1 MNRHCLVAAALLC
14 LACVADER
22 VTLPA
27 VHELRDP
34 AVRAQVAAME
44 RRIDALA
51 DGNAADT
58 ELAAAV
64 GELGKLYH
72 GVQLLDTHAFDVLEA
87 AERCYREARRLDPSD
102 YRWPYLHAFAAQARG
117 DLDAAAASYEQ
128 SLAIEPEYIPALHHL
143 ASIEMERGQ
152 PSQAAAQWNRV
163 LELQPEFAPGLYGL
177 GVLALDR
184 GDAGTAAGL
193 LQRAVAAEPGAG
205 RGHYSLAM
213 AHRQLGDE
221 ERAAE
226 HLALASHTD
235 FTLDDPLIGELAYL
249 PAGSAAL
256 VQQGLIAVQAG
267 EFAAAATVFARAIE
281 ADPTNLEAHRHL
293 ALAHVDAGQ
302 FEQAEA
308 AYEEL
313 LALDPDQASAHFELA
328 QLLSNRGQQ
337 AEAIRHLTRATA
349 LAPDYKQAHYQ
360 LALLLDR
367 AGRPA
372 EALERYDR
380 VLALDPDYA
389 EAGTRRAAA
398 IAAVGRP
405 TEALELLGTRV
416 DDVPSD
422 AAAVQALSV
431 VLRQQNRL
439 QEART
444 ALERSLRSAAF
455 APADEAR
462 LRTELGGILAIEGRL
477 PDAARELRT
486 AQQLDPTE
494 PQTSFVIGMVLLDLR
509 RPEEAARA
517 FAATL
522 ALRPD
527 FTMARLRLAAIL
539 AQTDRCDEALALLD
553 DGRRFATNDPVF
565 TQASQQLRAAC
576 AQP

>member
-1 MNRHCLVAAALLC
+1 MAIALL
-14 LACVADER
+14 ACSGGER
-22 VTLPA
+22 IPLPSA
-27 VHELRDP
+27 YEAHDP
-34 AVRAQVAAME
+34 AVRAQIANLE
-44 RRIDALA
+44 RRVRSLEDAGA
-51 DGNAADT
+51 PSP

-64 GELGKLYH
+64 GELGRLFH
-72 GVQLLDTHAFDVLEA
+72 GVQLLDSHAFTALEA
-87 AERCYREARRLDPSD
+87 AETCYREAQRLDASD
-102 YRWPYLHAFAAQARG
+102 HRWPYLRGFAEETRG
-117 DLDAAAASYEQ
+117 DHEAAAASYRAA
-128 SLAIEPEYIPALHHL
+128 LAIEPDLVPAIQRL
-143 ASIEMERGQ
+143 ARSEAERGR
-152 PSQAAAQWNRV
+152 PDEAAALWSRA
-163 LELQPEFAPGLYGL
+163 LELRPGFPPALYGL
-177 GVLALDR
+177 GSLALER
-184 GDAGTAAGL
+184 GGAETAADYL
-193 LQRAVAAEPGAG
+193 ERAVAAEPGAG

-213 AHRQLGDE
+213 AYRHLGDE
-221 ERAAE
+221 GRAAR
-226 HLALASHTD
+226 HFAQASHTD
-235 FTLDDPLIGELAYL
+235 FPFEDPLIGELAYL

-281 ADPTNLEAHRHL
+281 ADPTNVEAHRHL

-302 FEQAEA
+302 FEQAET

-328 QLLSNRGQQ
+328 QLLANRGQA
-337 AEAIRHLTRATA
+337 AEAIGHLTRATA

-389 EAGTRRAAA
+389 EAATRRAAA

-405 TEALELLGTRV
+405 TEALELLGARV

-444 ALERSLRSAAF
+444 ALERSLRSAEF

-494 PQTSFVIGMVLLDLR
+494 PQTSFVLGMVQFDLR

-539 AQTDRCDEALALLD
+539 AQTDRCEEALALLD
-553 DGRRFATNDPVF
+553 DGRRFAANDPVF
-565 TQASQQLRAAC
+565 AQASQQLRTTC
-576 AQP
+576 AER